1 MLGSLFACSHDGSTG
16 TLCHQYNRVQGT
28 LTSAFWPPAGI
39 PNMKILASGRD
50 VTGSAPPPFAWL
62 SSSRRRGR
70 IAAVVLTRAT
80 HAFRKTLNRTQV
92 ETCVRRPCM
101 GYGKIQI
108 GSCQYLLA
116 IQTNYTLTYFAE
128 PHREVQPRRRKP
140 LSDRRADQSP
150 VGLGERGGSICNGWS
165 NRQATAIQNRL
176 CAGRVSVCRAP
187 SGCVNLDK
195 EKR

>member
-1 MLGSLFACSHDGSTG
+1 MGYYTPMVSCPR
-16 TLCHQYNRVQGT
+16 C
-28 LTSAFWPPAGI
+28 LT
-39 PNMKILASGRD
+39 
-50 VTGSAPPPFAWL
+50 
-62 SSSRRRGR
+62 RGR
-70 IAAVVLTRAT
+70 SKRERDPSRVAGAEFDEKTRLLAYT
-80 HAFRKTLNRTQV
+80 ETDALPRHDTLFWSPDREGGGNPQRSTPV